1 MIGGIFGVIA
11 MSWVSVNAQ
20 LAIASG
26 ATQFEHKEMSISN
39 CSYDFD
45 IEVPHASLIEEP

>member
-1 MIGGIFGVIA
+1 MCGVIA
-11 MSWVSVNAQ
+11 MSWVSINAQ

-26 ATQFEHKEMSISN
+26 ATRFEHKEMSIKN

-45 IEVPHASLIEEP
+45 IEVLHTSFIEEP